1 MAQFMSSFCLGGFV
15 ETQKAYPGEQRVIL
29 LDHHE
34 EQGTMQQGSQG
45 LVNKLELLYDFL
57 WMPCFLFL
65 PHLRISFTSFKVQI
79 ECILLMLVLNQL
91 LYSS

>member
-1 MAQFMSSFCLGGFV
+1 MAQLVFSFCFGGFV
-15 ETQKAYPGEQRVIL
+15 ETQKVHPGEQRVIL

-34 EQGTMQQGSQG
+34 KQGTLQQGSQD

-65 PHLRISFTSFKVQI
+65 PHREVLPPLKFKLNASF
-79 ECILLMLVLNQL
+79 
-91 LYSS
+91 